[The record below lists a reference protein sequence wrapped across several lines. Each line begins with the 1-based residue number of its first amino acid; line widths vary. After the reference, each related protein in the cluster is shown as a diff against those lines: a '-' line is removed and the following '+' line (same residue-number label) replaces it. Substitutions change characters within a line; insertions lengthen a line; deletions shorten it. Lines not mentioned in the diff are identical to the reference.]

1 MDISMFFKFPGLL
14 ITIGAV
20 LLILSIVLLIVAFKT
35 GNDETE
41 NEVEENK
48 QLKEEKPVEIKE
60 EEKEIV
66 VKEKPKKDKKEQIED
81 EGLDLTK
88 VYELT
93 ENKEEPIKEK
103 DEVED
108 EVKEQET
115 ENKEVITDISD
126 QEEKEQVDDDIELL

>member
-14 ITIGAV
+14 ITIGAI

-48 QLKEEKPVEIKE
+48 QLKEEKPVEIKK

-66 VKEKPKKDKKEQIED
+66 IKEKPKKNKKEQVED

-93 ENKEEPIKEK
+93 ENKEEPIKVKE
-103 DEVED
+103 